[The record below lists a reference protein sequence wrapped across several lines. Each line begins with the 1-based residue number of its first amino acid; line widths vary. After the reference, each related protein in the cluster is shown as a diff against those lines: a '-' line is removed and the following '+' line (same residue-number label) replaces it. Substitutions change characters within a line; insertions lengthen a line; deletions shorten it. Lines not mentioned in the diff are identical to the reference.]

1 MASEKR
7 NDLKNDLTKMSIGTS
22 KSR

>member
-7 NDLKNDLTKMSIGTS
+7 NDLENDLTKMSIGTS